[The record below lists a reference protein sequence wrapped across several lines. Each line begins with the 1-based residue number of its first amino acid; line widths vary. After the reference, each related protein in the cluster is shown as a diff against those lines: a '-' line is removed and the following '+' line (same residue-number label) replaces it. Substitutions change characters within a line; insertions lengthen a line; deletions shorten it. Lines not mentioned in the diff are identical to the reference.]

1 MKFDDSLKFAL
12 NNLTTRGLRSWLTI
26 IGVIIGVAAIVAIVS
41 VGQGMQETISAELGS
56 LGGDVVFVMAGSSFQ
71 MGIGQAAYARE
82 AGELDDR
89 DVEIAEA
96 VEGVLHVA
104 PDIFGFVE
112 VSYLK
117 QNRTLYMY
125 GTNENWVKVRNRA
138 NIESGRFLKK
148 GDSGVVV
155 LGDTIAK
162 EAFDKE
168 ILIGSNIK
176 IEGESFRVIGIL
188 EKFGGFGSDE
198 DQSVYLTLEDA
209 EPYSGGMGVD
219 NYYAIEIKV
228 ESERTEEIAERIKE
242 KLMISRH
249 VNEENIDFTVLT
261 PETISEMVLNIM
273 NTINLFLY
281 GIAAISLIVG
291 AVGIANTMFTSVTE
305 RTRQIGIL
313 KSLGMTN
320 KEVMNLFLVESALIG
335 LVGGILGLFVGFII
349 SGAIGQIAA
358 FFLRGAM
365 FRTSFISITPT
376 LIIFALVFSI
386 VIGVLSGIFPARR
399 AARLQPVE
407 ALRYE

>member
-56 LGGDVVFVMAGSSFQ
+56 LGGDVVFVLAGSSFQ
-71 MGIGQAAYARE
+71 MGIAQAGYARA

-89 DVEIAEA
+89 DVRVIEA

-125 GTNENWVKVRNRA
+125 GTNENWAKVRSSF
-138 NIESGRFLKK
+138 NIESGRFLKR

-155 LGDTIAK
+155 LGNTIAK

-168 ILIGSNIK
+168 IFVGSNIK

-209 EPYSGGMGVD
+209 EPYSGGFGVD
-219 NYYAIEIKV
+219 NYYAIEVKV
-228 ESERTEEIAERIKE
+228 DAERAEEIAEKMKE

-261 PETISEMVLNIM
+261 PKTIAEMVFSIM

-281 GIAAISLIVG
+281 GIAAISLVVG

-349 SGAIGQIAA
+349 SGTIGQIAA
-358 FFLRGAM
+358 YFLRGAM
-365 FRTSFISITPT
+365 FRTSFISITPG
-376 LIIFALVFSI
+376 LIIFALAFSVI
-386 VIGVLSGIFPARR
+386 IGVISGIFPARR
-399 AARLQPVE
+399 AAKLQPVE